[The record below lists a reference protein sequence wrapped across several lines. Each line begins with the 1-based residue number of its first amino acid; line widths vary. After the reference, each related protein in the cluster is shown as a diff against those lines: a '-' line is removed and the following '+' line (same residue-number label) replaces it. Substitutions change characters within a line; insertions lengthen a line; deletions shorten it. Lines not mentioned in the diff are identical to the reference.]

1 MIKSCRTMMVGLVGL
16 WLGGCSVVV
25 FEDSAACPAQ
35 KTCPIDATKVAPV
48 PKGTEPNELEQDDTA
63 QNITSAD
70 ETASSASQQQGTVGQ
85 TASMSAVDVV
95 NQIDGHLSYFD
106 VDSAALRTPTVSGLL
121 FVAEYLKAN
130 PTGRILVE
138 GHCDERGTRDYN
150 IALGHK
156 RAEAVRKQLARMG
169 VDQQRI
175 TTKSF
180 GKERPAM
187 RGTSPETWAKNR
199 RTVIRIRGE

>member
-1 MIKSCRTMMVGLVGL
+1 MMICRTLRAAFIGL
-16 WLGGCSVVV
+16 WLSGCSVVV
-25 FEDSAACPAQ
+25 FEDGPACPADRACPVAVTPSAGPADPAPAKAENAAPA
-35 KTCPIDATKVAPV
+35 KTSDQTSDQIADPAPTKAATKQA
-48 PKGTEPNELEQDDTA
+48 K
-63 QNITSAD
+63 I
-70 ETASSASQQQGTVGQ
+70 
-85 TASMSAVDVV
+85 DVK
-95 NQIDGHLSYFD
+95 IDGYLSYFD
-106 VDSAALRTPTVSGLL
+106 YDSAVLSQQTLSGLL
-121 FVAEYLKAN
+121 LVADYLKSN
-130 PTGRILVE
+130 PAVQILVE

-169 VDQQRI
+169 VDRQRI

-199 RTVIRIRGE
+199 RTVIRIRSE

>member
-1 MIKSCRTMMVGLVGL
+1 MTICRTLRAAFIGL
-16 WLGGCSVVV
+16 WLSGCSVVV
-25 FEDSAACPAQ
+25 FEDGPACPADRA
-35 KTCPIDATKVAPV
+35 CPVAVIPSAEPADAPAKAENPAPAPTTDQTSDQIADQAPTKAATKQA
-48 PKGTEPNELEQDDTA
+48 E
-63 QNITSAD
+63 I
-70 ETASSASQQQGTVGQ
+70 
-85 TASMSAVDVV
+85 DVK
-95 NQIDGHLSYFD
+95 IDGHLSYFD
-106 VDSAALRTPTVSGLL
+106 YDSAALSQQTLSGLL
-121 FVAEYLKAN
+121 IVADYLKGN
-130 PTGRILVE
+130 PAVQILIE

-175 TTKSF
+175 ITKSF

-187 RGTSPETWAKNR
+187 RGASPEAWAKNR

>member
-1 MIKSCRTMMVGLVGL
+1 MMICRTLRAAFIGL
-16 WLGGCSVVV
+16 WLSGCSVVV
-25 FEDSAACPAQ
+25 FEDGPACPADSACPVAVTPSAVPTDPEPAKAENAAPA
-35 KTCPIDATKVAPV
+35 KTSDEIADPAPTKAATKQA
-48 PKGTEPNELEQDDTA
+48 K
-63 QNITSAD
+63 
-70 ETASSASQQQGTVGQ
+70 
-85 TASMSAVDVV
+85 
-95 NQIDGHLSYFD
+95 IDFKIEGYLSYFD
-106 VDSAALRTPTVSGLL
+106 YDSAVLSQQTLSGLL
-121 FVAEYLKAN
+121 FVADYLKSN
-130 PTGRILVE
+130 PAVQILIE

-156 RAEAVRKQLARMG
+156 RADAVRKQLARMG
-169 VDQQRI
+169 VDQWRI

>member
-1 MIKSCRTMMVGLVGL
+1 MMICRTLRAAFIGL
-16 WLGGCSVVV
+16 WLSGCSVVV
-25 FEDSAACPAQ
+25 FEDGPDCPADSACPVVVTPSAAPA
-35 KTCPIDATKVAPV
+35 DATPAKAENAAPA
-48 PKGTEPNELEQDDTA
+48 KTSDQTSGQ
-63 QNITSAD
+63 ITDPAP
-70 ETASSASQQQGTVGQ
+70 TKAATKQ
-85 TASMSAVDVV
+85 AKIDVK
-95 NQIDGHLSYFD
+95 IDGYISYFD
-106 VDSAALRTPTVSGLL
+106 YDRAVLSQQTLSGLL
-121 FVAEYLKAN
+121 LVADYLKSN
-130 PTGRILVE
+130 PAVQILVE

-156 RAEAVRKQLARMG
+156 RADAVRKQLARMG
-169 VDQQRI
+169 VDRQRI

>member
-1 MIKSCRTMMVGLVGL
+1 MKICRTLRAAFIGL
-16 WLGGCSVVV
+16 WLSGCSVVV
-25 FEDSAACPAQ
+25 FEDGPACPADRACPVAVPPADAVPAKAENAAPA
-35 KTCPIDATKVAPV
+35 KTSDQTSDQIADPAPTKAATKQA
-48 PKGTEPNELEQDDTA
+48 K
-63 QNITSAD
+63 I
-70 ETASSASQQQGTVGQ
+70 
-85 TASMSAVDVV
+85 DVK
-95 NQIDGHLSYFD
+95 IDGYISYFD
-106 VDSAALRTPTVSGLL
+106 YDRAVLSQQTLSGLL
-121 FVAEYLKAN
+121 LVADYLKSN
-130 PTGRILVE
+130 PAVQILVE

-169 VDQQRI
+169 VDRQRI